1 MKKVISAIIITI
13 LFLTVLKIIFDLLY
27 KYDFISGVL
36 RGPYLGFGIIK
47 TYTSVFLLFSIYKVI
62 QYRKEKTI
70 MKEWMPLLFF
80 SFFIF
85 LISIMF
91 LNI

>member
-1 MKKVISAIIITI
+1 MKKVIYAIIITI
-13 LFLTVLKIIFDLLY
+13 LFLTVLKIVFDLLY

-47 TYTSVFLLFSIYKVI
+47 AYASVFLLFSIYKVN

-70 MKEWMPLLFF
+70 MKQWIPLLLF